1 MDKEEAIKIL
11 KDFHDKSA
19 LFSVRTALETLHPEL
34 TESEDEKTRKEIIY
48 HIKNCDDTIDEE
60 TEKRMLAWLE
70 NQGEQNPAEW
80 SEKDES
86 LRLRTIGALETCK
99 IGSPTKCVDEQ
110 INWLKSLKQRYT
122 WKPSDE
128 QLEFLQKCI
137 EAYNG
142 VTFPTEVRVLSSLYN
157 DLKKLREG

>member
-60 TEKRMLAWLE
+60 TE
-70 NQGEQNPAEW
+70 N
-80 SEKDES
+80 ES